1 MVGTRVKIL
10 YGNYTI
16 ICFDLYN
23 SYVVYIIE
31 ARKEVCM
38 KKFQEYIIC
47 IFGAALVATGVYF
60 FKMPNNFSTGGVTG
74 ISVVLSGFFKL
85 QSASIIASALN
96 ILMLILGF
104 LVLGKQC
111 GLKIVLGSI
120 SMSAT
125 LLLLEFFIPMRQPLT
140 DEPFLELIFAVLLP
154 GVGSAI
160 LFNINGSTGGTDII
174 AMILRKFTSINIG
187 LALFL
192 SDLIITLGAFLFGVK
207 VGLFSLLG
215 LLSKTMIV
223 DTVIE
228 SINTV
233 KCFSIITL
241 NPGPISE
248 FITTKLRRSTTVID
262 AVGGYTNENKKV
274 VVTVMN
280 RMQAIQLRRY
290 LKEHY
295 PEAFIIITN
304 SSEIIGKG
312 FRGVN

>member
-1 MVGTRVKIL
+1 
-10 YGNYTI
+10 
-16 ICFDLYN
+16 
-23 SYVVYIIE
+23 
-31 ARKEVCM
+31 M
-38 KKFQEYIIC
+38 KKLHEYIIC
-47 IFGAALVATGVYF
+47 IFGAAVVAMGVYF
-60 FKMPNNFSTGGVTG
+60 FKIPNNFSTGGITG
-74 ISVVLSGFFKL
+74 ISVVLSVFFKL
-85 QSASIIASALN
+85 QSASVIASVLN
-96 ILMLILGF
+96 TFMLVLGF
-104 LVLGKQC
+104 LVLGKEC
-111 GLKIVLGSI
+111 GLKIIIGSI
-120 SMSAT
+120 TMSVT
-125 LLLLEFFIPMRQPLT
+125 LLLLEFFIPMNKPLT

-154 GVGSAI
+154 GVGSAM

-192 SDLIITLGAFLFGVK
+192 SDLLITLGAFLFGVK

-241 NPGPISE
+241 NPAPISE
-248 FITTKLRRSTTVID
+248 FITAKLKRSTTVID
-262 AVGGYTNENKKV
+262 AVGGYTNESKKV

-280 RMQAIQLRRY
+280 RMQAIQLRRF
-290 LKEHY
+290 LNDNY
-295 PEAFIIITN
+295 PEAFIIIPN